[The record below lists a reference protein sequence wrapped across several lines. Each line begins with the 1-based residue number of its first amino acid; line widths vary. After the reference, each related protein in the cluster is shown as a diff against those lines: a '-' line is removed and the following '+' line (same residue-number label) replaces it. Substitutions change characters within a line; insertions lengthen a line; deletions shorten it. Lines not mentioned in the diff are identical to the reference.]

1 MLKREKYLKNIRGF
15 YNQDIIK
22 VITGMRRSG
31 KSILLLQIMDELK
44 EQGIKDK
51 QIIYL
56 NFEII
61 ENMKY
66 ANPDSL
72 NSYISEQIK
81 KNQKYYLF
89 FDEIQNV
96 LDWEKVINSF
106 KAKYKDKISIFITG
120 SNSKL
125 LSGELATLIAGRY
138 VSFNIYP
145 FTFKEVCELTNNG
158 DKNKYE
164 LAELFDNYI
173 KWGGMPQRFSQNNEI
188 EIKNYLKDVY
198 NSIVIKDIIER
209 YKIKDIDL
217 FNRIITYI
225 IATPAQTFSANS
237 LVKYFESENRKVS
250 LETIYNYLEYIA
262 ESLIVR
268 KAERYD
274 IRGKRILTGK
284 YKYYIADLGFTEI
297 ISEGRKEQI
306 GFKLEN
312 IVYNEL
318 VSRGYNVNVGN
329 IGLQEV
335 DFIATKFENKI
346 YVQVAYLLAD
356 DDVINREFKVFDNIK
371 DNYPKYVIS
380 MDTLNFS
387 QNGIIHKNII
397 DFLLSDDI

>member
-15 YNQDIIK
+15 YDQDIIK

-44 EQGIKDK
+44 EQGVKDK

-66 ANPDSL
+66 ASPDSL
-72 NSYISEQIK
+72 NSYISNQIK

-145 FTFKEVCELTNNG
+145 FTFKEVCELTNNEN
-158 DKNKYE
+158 KNKYE

-225 IATPAQTFSANS
+225 ITTPAQTFSAGS

-250 LETIYNYLEYIA
+250 LETIYNYLEYIT

-284 YKYYIADLGFTEI
+284 YKYYVADLGFTEI

-318 VSRGYNVNVGN
+318 ISRGYNVNVGN
-329 IGLQEV
+329 IGEKEI
-335 DFIATKFENKI
+335 DFIATKFEKKI

-356 DDVINREFKVFDNIK
+356 EDVINREFGVFDNIK

-380 MDTLNFS
+380 MDTLSYS

-397 DFLLSDDI
+397 DFLLSDEI

>member
-1 MLKREKYLKNIRGF
+1 MLKREKYLKDIRGF

-31 KSILLLQIMDELK
+31 KSILLLQIMEELK

-66 ANPDSL
+66 ASPDSL
-72 NSYISEQIK
+72 NSYISNQIK

-96 LDWEKVINSF
+96 QSWEKVINSF
-106 KAKYKDKISIFITG
+106 KAKYKDKVSIFITG

-145 FTFKEVCELTNNG
+145 FTFKEVCELTNSEN
-158 DKNKYE
+158 KNKYE

-225 IATPAQTFSANS
+225 ITTPAQTFSAGS

-250 LETIYNYLEYIA
+250 LETIYNYLEYIT
-262 ESLIVR
+262 ESLIVK

-284 YKYYIADLGFTEI
+284 YKYYVADLGFTEI

-318 VSRGYNVNVGN
+318 ISRGYNVNVGN
-329 IGLQEV
+329 IGEKEI
-335 DFIATKFENKI
+335 DFIATKFEKKI
-346 YVQVAYLLAD
+346 YVQVAYLLVD
-356 DDVINREFKVFDNIK
+356 EDVINREFGAFDNIK

-380 MDTLNFS
+380 MDTLSYS

-397 DFLLSDDI
+397 DFLLSDEI

>member
-15 YNQDIIK
+15 YDQDIIK

-44 EQGIKDK
+44 EQGVKDK

-66 ANPDSL
+66 ASPDSL
-72 NSYISEQIK
+72 NSYISNQIK

-96 LDWEKVINSF
+96 QSWEKVINSF
-106 KAKYKDKISIFITG
+106 KAKYKDKVSIFITG

-145 FTFKEVCELTNNG
+145 FTFKEVCELTNSEN
-158 DKNKYE
+158 KNKYE

-225 IATPAQTFSANS
+225 ITTPAQTFSAGS

-250 LETIYNYLEYIA
+250 LETIYNYLEYIT
-262 ESLIVR
+262 ESLIVK

-284 YKYYIADLGFTEI
+284 YKYYVADLGFTEI

-318 VSRGYNVNVGN
+318 ISRGYNVNVGN
-329 IGLQEV
+329 IGEKEI
-335 DFIATKFENKI
+335 DFIATKFEKKI

-356 DDVINREFKVFDNIK
+356 EDVINREFGAFDNIK

-380 MDTLNFS
+380 MDTLSYS

-397 DFLLSDDI
+397 DFLLSDEI

>member
-15 YNQDIIK
+15 YDQDIIK

-44 EQGIKDK
+44 EQGVKDK

-66 ANPDSL
+66 ASPDSL

-96 LDWEKVINSF
+96 QNWEKVINSF

-145 FTFKEVCELTNNG
+145 FTFKEVCELTNNEN
-158 DKNKYE
+158 KNKYE

-225 IATPAQTFSANS
+225 ITTPAQTFSAGS

-250 LETIYNYLEYIA
+250 LETIYNYLEYIT

-284 YKYYIADLGFTEI
+284 YKYYVADLGFTEI

-318 VSRGYNVNVGN
+318 ISRGYNVNVGN
-329 IGLQEV
+329 IGEKEI
-335 DFIATKFENKI
+335 DFIATKFEKKI

-356 DDVINREFKVFDNIK
+356 EDVINREFGVFDNIK

-380 MDTLNFS
+380 MDTLSYS

-397 DFLLSDDI
+397 DFLLSDEI

>member
-1 MLKREKYLKNIRGF
+1 MLKREKYLKDIRGF

-31 KSILLLQIMDELK
+31 KSILLLQIMEELK

-66 ANPDSL
+66 ASPDSL
-72 NSYISEQIK
+72 NSYISNQIK

-96 LDWEKVINSF
+96 QSWEKVINSF
-106 KAKYKDKISIFITG
+106 KAKYKDKVSIFITG

-145 FTFKEVCELTNNG
+145 FTFKEVCELTNSEN
-158 DKNKYE
+158 KNKYE

-198 NSIVIKDIIER
+198 NSIVIKDIILR

-225 IATPAQTFSANS
+225 ITTPAQTFSAGS

-250 LETIYNYLEYIA
+250 LETIYNYLEYIT
-262 ESLIVR
+262 ESLIVK

-284 YKYYIADLGFTEI
+284 YKYYVADLGFTEI

-318 VSRGYNVNVGN
+318 ISRGYNVNVGN
-329 IGLQEV
+329 IGEKEI
-335 DFIATKFENKI
+335 DFIATKFEKKI
-346 YVQVAYLLAD
+346 YVQVAYLLVD
-356 DDVINREFKVFDNIK
+356 EDVINREFGAFDNIK

-380 MDTLNFS
+380 MDTLSYS

-397 DFLLSDDI
+397 DFLLSDEI

>member
-1 MLKREKYLKNIRGF
+1 MIKREKYLKDIRGF
-15 YNQDIIK
+15 YNQDLIK

-44 EQGIKDK
+44 EQGIKSD

-61 ENMKY
+61 ENLKY

-72 NSYISEQIK
+72 NSYISDKIVG
-81 KNQKYYLF
+81 NQKCYLF

-96 LDWEKVINSF
+96 SKWEMVINSF
-106 KAKYKDKISIFITG
+106 RAKYKENISIFITG

-145 FTFKEVCELTNNG
+145 FTFSEVCELTNNK
-158 DKNKYE
+158 DKNKFE
-164 LAELFDNYI
+164 LEELFNNYI

-209 YKIKDIDL
+209 FKIKDIDL

-225 IATPAQTFSANS
+225 ITTPAQTFSANS
-237 LVKYFESENRKVS
+237 LVKYFESENRNVS
-250 LETIYNYLEYIA
+250 LETIYNYLEYIT
-262 ESLIVR
+262 ESLIIK

-284 YKYYIADLGFTEI
+284 YKYYVADLGFTEI
-297 ISEGRKEQI
+297 LSEGRKEQI
-306 GFKLEN
+306 GFRLEN

-318 VSRGYNVNVGN
+318 ISRGYNVNVGN
-329 IGLQEV
+329 IEEGEI
-335 DFIATKFENKI
+335 DFIATKFEEKI
-346 YVQVAYLLAD
+346 YVQVAYILAD
-356 DDVINREFKVFDNIK
+356 ETIVNREFSVFDSIK

-380 MDTLNFS
+380 MDKLNFS

-397 DFLLSDDI
+397 DFLLSDEI

>member
-66 ANPDSL
+66 ANPNDL
-72 NSYISEQIK
+72 NSYISDQIK

-145 FTFKEVCELTNNG
+145 FTFKEVCELTNNE

-164 LAELFDNYI
+164 LVELFDNYI

-329 IGLQEV
+329 IGHQEV

-346 YVQVAYLLAD
+346 YVQVAYLLTD

-380 MDTLNFS
+380 MDTLNLS

>member
-1 MLKREKYLKNIRGF
+1 MIKREKYLKNIRGF

-31 KSILLLQIMDELK
+31 KSVLLLQIMEELK
-44 EQGIKDK
+44 EQGVKDK
-51 QIIYL
+51 QIIYI

-61 ENMKY
+61 DNLKY
-66 ANPDSL
+66 AEPDNL
-72 NSYISEQIK
+72 NNFISDQIK
-81 KNQKYYLF
+81 NHKKYYVF

-96 LDWEKVINSF
+96 KSWEKVINSF
-106 KAKYKDKISIFITG
+106 KAKYKDKISIFVTG

-138 VSFNIYP
+138 VSFNVYP
-145 FTFKEVCELTNNG
+145 FTFNEVCEITNNKG
-158 DKNKYE
+158 KNKYE
-164 LAELFDNYI
+164 LIELFNDFV
-173 KWGGMPQRFSQNNEI
+173 KWGGMPQRFSQNSGI

-209 YKIKDIDL
+209 FKIKDIDL

-225 IATPAQTFSANS
+225 ITTPAQTFSVES
-237 LVKYFESENRKVS
+237 VTKYFESVNRKVS
-250 LETIYNYLEYIA
+250 YETVYNYLEYITG
-262 ESLIVR
+262 SLIIK

-284 YKYYIADLGFTEI
+284 YKYYVADLGFTEI
-297 ISEGRKEQI
+297 MSEDRKEQI
-306 GFKLEN
+306 GFRLEN

-318 VSRGYNVNVGN
+318 ISRGYTVNVGN
-329 IGLQEV
+329 NGDKEV
-335 DFIATKFENKI
+335 DFIATKFEKKL
-346 YVQVAYLLAD
+346 YFQVAYLLAD
-356 DDVINREFKVFDNIK
+356 ENVVKREFGAFDNIK

-380 MDTLNFS
+380 MDTLDFS

-397 DFLLSDDI
+397 DFLLSDEI

>member
-15 YNQDIIK
+15 YDQDIIK

-44 EQGIKDK
+44 EQGVKDK

-66 ANPDSL
+66 ASPDSL
-72 NSYISEQIK
+72 NSYISDQIK

-96 LDWEKVINSF
+96 QNWEKVINSF

-125 LSGELATLIAGRY
+125 LSGELSTLIAGRY

-145 FTFKEVCELTNNG
+145 FTFKEVCELTNNEN
-158 DKNKYE
+158 KNKYE

-225 IATPAQTFSANS
+225 ITTPAQTFSAGS

-250 LETIYNYLEYIA
+250 LETIYNYLEYIT
-262 ESLIVR
+262 ESLIVK

-284 YKYYIADLGFTEI
+284 YKYYVADLGFTEI

-318 VSRGYNVNVGN
+318 ISRGYNVNVGN
-329 IGLQEV
+329 IGEKKI
-335 DFIATKFENKI
+335 DFIATKFEKKI

-356 DDVINREFKVFDNIK
+356 EDVINREFGVFDNIK

-380 MDTLNFS
+380 MDTLSYS

-397 DFLLSDDI
+397 DFLLSDEI

>member
-66 ANPDSL
+66 ANPNDL
-72 NSYISEQIK
+72 NSYISDQIK

-145 FTFKEVCELTNNG
+145 FTFKEVCELTNNE

-164 LAELFDNYI
+164 LVELFDNYI

-346 YVQVAYLLAD
+346 YVQVAYLLTD

-380 MDTLNFS
+380 MDTLNLS

>member
-66 ANPDSL
+66 ANPNDL
-72 NSYISEQIK
+72 NSYISDQIK

-145 FTFKEVCELTNNG
+145 FTFKEVCELTNNE

-164 LAELFDNYI
+164 LVELFDNYI

-198 NSIVIKDIIER
+198 NSIVIKDIILR

-346 YVQVAYLLAD
+346 YVQVAYLLTD

-380 MDTLNFS
+380 MDTLNLS

>member
-15 YNQDIIK
+15 YDQDIIK

-44 EQGIKDK
+44 EQGVKDK

-66 ANPDSL
+66 ASPDSL

-145 FTFKEVCELTNNG
+145 FTFKEVCELTNNEN
-158 DKNKYE
+158 KNKYE

-225 IATPAQTFSANS
+225 ITTPAQTFSAGS

-250 LETIYNYLEYIA
+250 LETIYNYLEYIT
-262 ESLIVR
+262 ESLIVK

-284 YKYYIADLGFTEI
+284 YKYYVADLGFTEI

-318 VSRGYNVNVGN
+318 ISRGYNVNVGN
-329 IGLQEV
+329 IGEKEI
-335 DFIATKFENKI
+335 DFIATKFEKKI

-356 DDVINREFKVFDNIK
+356 EDVINREFGVFDNIK

-380 MDTLNFS
+380 MDTLSYS

-397 DFLLSDDI
+397 DFLLSDEI

>member
-15 YNQDIIK
+15 YDQDIIK

-44 EQGIKDK
+44 EQGVKDK

-66 ANPDSL
+66 ASPDSL

-145 FTFKEVCELTNNG
+145 FTFKEVCELTNNEN
-158 DKNKYE
+158 KNKYE

-225 IATPAQTFSANS
+225 ITTPAQTFSAGS

-250 LETIYNYLEYIA
+250 LETIYNYLEYIT

-284 YKYYIADLGFTEI
+284 YKYYVADLGFTEI

-318 VSRGYNVNVGN
+318 ISRGYNVNVGN
-329 IGLQEV
+329 IGEKEI
-335 DFIATKFENKI
+335 DFIATKFEKKI

-356 DDVINREFKVFDNIK
+356 EDVINREFGVFDNIK

-380 MDTLNFS
+380 MDTLSYS

-397 DFLLSDDI
+397 DFLLSDEI

>member
-1 MLKREKYLKNIRGF
+1 MLKREKYLKDIRGF

-31 KSILLLQIMDELK
+31 KSILLLQIMEELK

-66 ANPDSL
+66 ASPDSL

-145 FTFKEVCELTNNG
+145 FTFKEVCELTNNEN
-158 DKNKYE
+158 KNKYE

-225 IATPAQTFSANS
+225 ITTPAQTFSAGS

-250 LETIYNYLEYIA
+250 LETIYNYLEYIT

-284 YKYYIADLGFTEI
+284 YKYYVADLGFTEI

-318 VSRGYNVNVGN
+318 ISRGYNVNVGN
-329 IGLQEV
+329 IGEKEI
-335 DFIATKFENKI
+335 DFIATKFEKKI

-356 DDVINREFKVFDNIK
+356 EDVINREFGAFDNIK

-380 MDTLNFS
+380 MDTLSYS

-397 DFLLSDDI
+397 DFLLSDEI

>member
-1 MLKREKYLKNIRGF
+1 MLKREKYLKDIRGF

-31 KSILLLQIMDELK
+31 KSILLLQIMEELK

-66 ANPDSL
+66 ASPDSL
-72 NSYISEQIK
+72 NSYISDQIK

-96 LDWEKVINSF
+96 QNWEKVINSF

-145 FTFKEVCELTNNG
+145 FTFREVCELTNNEN
-158 DKNKYE
+158 KNKYE

-225 IATPAQTFSANS
+225 ITTPAQTFSAGS

-250 LETIYNYLEYIA
+250 LETIYNYLEYIT
-262 ESLIVR
+262 ESLIVK

-284 YKYYIADLGFTEI
+284 YKYYVADLGFTEI
-297 ISEGRKEQI
+297 ISEGQKEQI

-318 VSRGYNVNVGN
+318 ISRGYNVNVGN
-329 IGLQEV
+329 IGEKEI
-335 DFIATKFENKI
+335 DFIATKFEKKI
-346 YVQVAYLLAD
+346 YVQVVYLLAD
-356 DDVINREFKVFDNIK
+356 EDVINREFGVFDNIK

-380 MDTLNFS
+380 MDTLSYS

-397 DFLLSDDI
+397 DFLLSNEL

>member
-1 MLKREKYLKNIRGF
+1 MLKREKYLKDIRGF

-31 KSILLLQIMDELK
+31 KSILLLQIMEELK

-66 ANPDSL
+66 ASPDSL
-72 NSYISEQIK
+72 NSYISNQIK

-96 LDWEKVINSF
+96 QSWEKVINSF
-106 KAKYKDKISIFITG
+106 KAKYKDKVSIFITG

-145 FTFKEVCELTNNG
+145 FTFKEVCELTNSEN
-158 DKNKYE
+158 KNKYE

-225 IATPAQTFSANS
+225 ITTPAQTFSAGS

-250 LETIYNYLEYIA
+250 LETIYNYLEYIT
-262 ESLIVR
+262 ESLIVK

-284 YKYYIADLGFTEI
+284 YKYYVADLGFTEI

-318 VSRGYNVNVGN
+318 ISRGYNVNVGN
-329 IGLQEV
+329 IGEKEI
-335 DFIATKFENKI
+335 DFIATKFEKKI

-356 DDVINREFKVFDNIK
+356 EDVINREFGAFDNIK

-380 MDTLNFS
+380 MDTLSYS

-397 DFLLSDDI
+397 DFLLSDEI

>member
-1 MLKREKYLKNIRGF
+1 
-15 YNQDIIK
+15 
-22 VITGMRRSG
+22 
-31 KSILLLQIMDELK
+31 
-44 EQGIKDK
+44 
-51 QIIYL
+51 
-56 NFEII
+56 
-61 ENMKY
+61 
-66 ANPDSL
+66 
-72 NSYISEQIK
+72 
-81 KNQKYYLF
+81 
-89 FDEIQNV
+89 
-96 LDWEKVINSF
+96 
-106 KAKYKDKISIFITG
+106 
-120 SNSKL
+120 
-125 LSGELATLIAGRY
+125 
-138 VSFNIYP
+138 
-145 FTFKEVCELTNNG
+145 
-158 DKNKYE
+158 
-164 LAELFDNYI
+164 
-173 KWGGMPQRFSQNNEI
+173 MPQRFSQNNEI

-225 IATPAQTFSANS
+225 ITTPAQTFSAGS

-250 LETIYNYLEYIA
+250 LETIYNYLEYIT

-284 YKYYIADLGFTEI
+284 YKYYVADLGFTEI

-318 VSRGYNVNVGN
+318 ISRGYNVNVGN
-329 IGLQEV
+329 IGEKEI
-335 DFIATKFENKI
+335 DFIATKFEKKI

-356 DDVINREFKVFDNIK
+356 EDVINREFGVFDNIK

-380 MDTLNFS
+380 MDTLSYS

-397 DFLLSDDI
+397 DFLLSDEI